1 MSWWRTI
8 RCRINKQ
15 IIKSTEITVSG
26 ILDIEDNDIF
36 IEVEDKGVFSLKQL
50 LSTFDGLDVR
60 ISCSHEE
67 E

>member
-1 MSWWRTI
+1 MVKTS
-8 RCRINKQ
+8 NKQ
-15 IIKSTEITVSG
+15 IIKSTEITANG

-50 LSTFDGLDVR
+50 LSAFDGLDVR